1 MDLFAA
7 LCQQNATRFA
17 VEKIRRKQR
26 MGHGLS
32 QESYDAALY
41 VACRFGESQ
50 VVCGKCAPWADAD
63 FRSD

>member
-7 LCQQNATRFA
+7 LCQQNITRFA

-26 MGHGLS
+26 MGHGLN
-32 QESYDAALY
+32 QESYDDALC

-50 VVCGKCAPWADAD
+50 VVYGKCAPWVDAD